1 MHPASLSR
9 RLLGSALLACT
20 MLTAAGCAVTRDQST
35 VGEYV
40 DDSAITTKVKAKF
53 ADDATVSAMAIN
65 VETLQG
71 VVQLSGFAKSQ
82 AEKDRAAQIAR
93 STEGVKSVKNDI
105 VVKG

>member
-1 MHPASLSR
+1 MGKLMNRVLLS
-9 RLLGSALLACT
+9 AFVACT
-20 MLTAAGCAVTRDQST
+20 LAAGSGCAVTRGQST
-35 VGEYV
+35 PGEYV
-40 DDSAITTKVKAKF
+40 DDAAITTKVKAKF
-53 ADDATVSAMAIN
+53 AGDETVSAMAIQ

-82 AEKDRAAQIAR
+82 TEKDRAAQLAR